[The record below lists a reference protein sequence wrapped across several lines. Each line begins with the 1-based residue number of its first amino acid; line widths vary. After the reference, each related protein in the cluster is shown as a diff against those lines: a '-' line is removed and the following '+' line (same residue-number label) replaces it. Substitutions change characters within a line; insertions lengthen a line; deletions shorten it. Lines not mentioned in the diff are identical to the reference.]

1 MVHLVG
7 AYVVDAIAAAH
18 DRREEPQRAKK
29 QWGKNAYTKSG
40 NIGGRTNY
48 SQSNVATIMKHQAY
62 TMLGLGRQIVFMLK
76 LLTASVMVLCVM
88 LIVKK

>member
-1 MVHLVG
+1 MPLMQWLRHRIEGNSYNV
-7 AYVVDAIAAAH
+7 
-18 DRREEPQRAKK
+18 KK
-29 QWGKNAYTKSG
+29 KCEKNACAKSG

-48 SQSNVATIMKHQAY
+48 SQSNVATITKHQAY

-76 LLTASVMVLCVM
+76 LLTASVMVLCVLCVM

>member
-1 MVHLVG
+1 MPLMQWLRHRIEG
-7 AYVVDAIAAAH
+7 NNYNA
-18 DRREEPQRAKK
+18 QKKK
-29 QWGKNAYTKSG
+29 QCEKNACAKSG

-48 SQSNVATIMKHQAY
+48 SQSNVATITKHQAY

-76 LLTASVMVLCVM
+76 LLTASVMVLCVLCVM

>member
-1 MVHLVG
+1 MPLMQWLRHRIEG
-7 AYVVDAIAAAH
+7 NSYN
-18 DRREEPQRAKK
+18 AKK
-29 QWGKNAYTKSG
+29 QCEKNACAKSG

-48 SQSNVATIMKHQAY
+48 SQSNVATITKHQAY
-62 TMLGLGRQIVFMLK
+62 TMLGLGRKIVLMLK

>member
-1 MVHLVG
+1 MPLMQWLRHRIEG
-7 AYVVDAIAAAH
+7 NNYNAQKQ
-18 DRREEPQRAKK
+18 RE
-29 QWGKNAYTKSG
+29 KNACAKSG

-48 SQSNVATIMKHQAY
+48 SQSNVATITKHQAY

-76 LLTASVMVLCVM
+76 LLTASVMVLCVLCVM

>member
-1 MVHLVG
+1 MPLMQWLRHRIEG
-7 AYVVDAIAAAH
+7 NSYNA
-18 DRREEPQRAKK
+18 QKK
-29 QWGKNAYTKSG
+29 QCEKNACAKSG

-48 SQSNVATIMKHQAY
+48 SQSNVATITKHQAY

-76 LLTASVMVLCVM
+76 LLTASVMVLCVLCVM